1 MRSVLRNTF
10 LLGLTLMFASV
21 EMDAQKVSGISLLDA
36 SYHPLQNAR
45 LDVGAQKVAVEATEG
60 TAGIV
65 YQGSWDLS
73 RYKTIRCTVT
83 NEDPVLPLHFF
94 VEVLNASC
102 SYETYSNNPEV
113 GKAEYSEEVLPG
125 ETRTIVFNLPA
136 PMPHP
141 EVNQIFYDHYLQ
153 GNKRNTPYSYA
164 YGLYSYDVDL
174 KNVDRIGFGSRKIKA
189 GTKFTISD
197 VTFIKGNQKKAPE
210 WMNLDKD
217 HFFPFIDKYGQFKYG
232 NWPGKVK
239 SDKDL
244 EKARKEEEKDLAKH
258 AAPQEWSKFGGW
270 KNGPKYE
277 STGHFYVKKVN
288 GKWWMIDPEGYLF
301 WSHGVVRVTPSSAV
315 TPLDGRRFFFEDLP
329 SDKSDP
335 LYPFYF
341 TYDELL
347 RPYYTARGIQETYD
361 YSAAN
366 IFRKYGDDWRSKWY
380 DLAHRRLRSWGLNTI
395 ANSSDH
401 ALCLQD
407 KTVYND
413 RVDLGSPVEGYPEW
427 PILEGSGGWWKFIDP
442 FDNLFETC
450 VRAHIEAERRELE
463 DPWCLGFFVDNEI
476 AWGSS
481 ADYLAGIAFKAPATQ
496 AAKRELINFLME
508 KYSGISDLNKAWG
521 SSYGSWNALYENR
534 QAAPQAAVKDL
545 AEFGPRIV
553 ERYFSIV
560 RRVFKHIAPQKLYMG
575 CRFAGTA
582 PEYVIRIASE
592 YVDVLSYNTYNFDE
606 TFFNLPSG
614 IDIPLMIGEFHFGAM
629 DRGLFHPG
637 QVYTSSQAARAE
649 SIEHFV
655 FSCLRNPN
663 IVGTNWHQFSDQA
676 TSGRFD
682 GENFQVG
689 FTDVCDNPYPE
700 TISVLREIGDQMYSV
715 RYGK

>member
-1 MRSVLRNTF
+1 MSKINLSQYGIEGTTEVLYNPTYEV
-10 LLGLTLMFASV
+10 LYNEETKPGLTGYDKGQVTEL
-21 EMDAQKVSGISLLDA
+21 
-36 SYHPLQNAR
+36 
-45 LDVGAQKVAVEATEG
+45 GAINVMTGVYTGRSPKDKFIVDTEG
-60 TAGIV
+60 V
-65 YQGSWDLS
+65 
-73 RYKTIRCTVT
+73 
-83 NEDPVLPLHFF
+83 H
-94 VEVLNASC
+94 
-102 SYETYSNNPEV
+102 
-113 GKAEYSEEVLPG
+113 
-125 ETRTIVFNLPA
+125 
-136 PMPHP
+136 
-141 EVNQIFYDHYLQ
+141 
-153 GNKRNTPYSYA
+153 
-164 YGLYSYDVDL
+164 
-174 KNVDRIGFGSRKIKA
+174 
-189 GTKFTISD
+189 
-197 VTFIKGNQKKAPE
+197 
-210 WMNLDKD
+210 
-217 HFFPFIDKYGQFKYG
+217 
-232 NWPGKVK
+232 
-239 SDKDL
+239 
-244 EKARKEEEKDLAKH
+244 
-258 AAPQEWSKFGGW
+258 
-270 KNGPKYE
+270 
-277 STGHFYVKKVN
+277 
-288 GKWWMIDPEGYLF
+288 
-301 WSHGVVRVTPSSAV
+301 
-315 TPLDGRRFFFEDLP
+315 
-329 SDKSDP
+329 
-335 LYPFYF
+335 
-341 TYDELL
+341 
-347 RPYYTARGIQETYD
+347 
-361 YSAAN
+361 
-366 IFRKYGDDWRSKWY
+366 
-380 DLAHRRLRSWGLNTI
+380 
-395 ANSSDH
+395 
-401 ALCLQD
+401 
-407 KTVYND
+407 
-413 RVDLGSPVEGYPEW
+413 
-427 PILEGSGGWWKFIDP
+427 
-442 FDNLFETC
+442 
-450 VRAHIEAERRELE
+450 
-463 DPWCLGFFVDNEI
+463 NEI

-614 IDIPLMIGEFHFGAM
+614 NDIPLMIGEFHFGAM